1 MNFDEI
7 SWLYGT
13 PLARSHDATLIADTK
28 FLATPATRD
37 ELSLASLELFFRIL
51 LVADLST
58 HLFSLCPQ
66 ATERRGVETTRSQ
79 MPYSVTPLAKRQVG
93 KPPISSPS
101 RNALK
106 VEFFF
111 SAL

>member
-1 MNFDEI
+1 MHPVYSMNFDEI

-28 FLATPATRD
+28 NLATPATRD

-66 ATERRGVETTRSQ
+66 ATERRGVETTRSL
-79 MPYSVTPLAKRQVG
+79 MALFSDSFGKAASWKAPYFQSFEECVK
-93 KPPISSPS
+93 S
-101 RNALK
+101 
-106 VEFFF
+106 
-111 SAL
+111 